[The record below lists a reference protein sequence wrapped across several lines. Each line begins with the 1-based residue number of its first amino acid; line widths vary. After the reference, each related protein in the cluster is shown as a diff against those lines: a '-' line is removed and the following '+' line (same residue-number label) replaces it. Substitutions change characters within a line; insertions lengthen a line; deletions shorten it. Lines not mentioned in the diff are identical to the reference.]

1 MPEQEFS
8 AVNTEVF
15 GRPGYRVYSPET
27 DGLNPQHIGVLNSFA
42 SAILHGTPLVARG
55 EEGINGLMISNAAHL
70 SAWTGKTVSLPIDEE
85 LFFNELMKRAGIVKT
100 QG

>member
-8 AVNTEVF
+8 AVNTEIF

-70 SAWTGKTVSLPIDEE
+70 SAW
-85 LFFNELMKRAGIVKT
+85 AGENRFASDR
-100 QG
+100 